1 MYSPIESYFPY
12 CLYLHVLMHGWDKK
26 KITTWNVVS
35 TAVSVFNKSVT
46 CIIENDNIC
55 TCQHASLFNSV
66 HVDVQKEVVFWKMFS
81 IFSTGIS
88 ASCMRLSVAVNA
100 KKIQLKTKKNQKQD
114 GNVTVKNRQDWCS
127 FTNIYGYIFFFGN
140 VEIFLCSLNLTIS

>member
-1 MYSPIESYFPY
+1 MDGI
-12 CLYLHVLMHGWDKK
+12 K
-26 KITTWNVVS
+26 KITTWKVVS
-35 TAVSVFNKSVT
+35 SAVSVFNKSVT

-100 KKIQLKTKKNQKQD
+100 KKIQLKTKKKTRNRM

-127 FTNIYGYIFFFGN
+127 FTNIYGYIFFGN
-140 VEIFLCSLNLTIS
+140 VEIFLYSLNLTIS

>member
-1 MYSPIESYFPY
+1 MSS
-12 CLYLHVLMHGWDKK
+12 
-26 KITTWNVVS
+26 
-35 TAVSVFNKSVT
+35 AVSVFNKSVT

-100 KKIQLKTKKNQKQD
+100 KKIQLKTKKTRNRM
-114 GNVTVKNRQDWCS
+114 GNVTVKNRQGWCS

>member
-1 MYSPIESYFPY
+1 MSS
-12 CLYLHVLMHGWDKK
+12 
-26 KITTWNVVS
+26 
-35 TAVSVFNKSVT
+35 AVSVFNKSVT
-46 CIIENDNIC
+46 CIIENDNIY

-100 KKIQLKTKKNQKQD
+100 KKIQLKTKKKKTETGWEMLLLRIDKIDVLLQ
-114 GNVTVKNRQDWCS
+114 
-127 FTNIYGYIFFFGN
+127 IYMVIFFFWKCRN
-140 VEIFLCSLNLTIS
+140 IFVQSKSNNFIKSGDELSLYSSYFN

>member
-1 MYSPIESYFPY
+1 MSS
-12 CLYLHVLMHGWDKK
+12 
-26 KITTWNVVS
+26 
-35 TAVSVFNKSVT
+35 AVSVFNKSVT

-100 KKIQLKTKKNQKQD
+100 KKIQLKTKKKTRNRM
-114 GNVTVKNRQDWCS
+114 GNVTVKNRQD
-127 FTNIYGYIFFFGN
+127 
-140 VEIFLCSLNLTIS
+140 

>member
-1 MYSPIESYFPY
+1 MSS
-12 CLYLHVLMHGWDKK
+12 
-26 KITTWNVVS
+26 
-35 TAVSVFNKSVT
+35 AVSVFNKSVT
-46 CIIENDNIC
+46 CMIENDNIC

-100 KKIQLKTKKNQKQD
+100 KKIQLKTKKKKTETGWEMLLLRIDKIEVLLQ
-114 GNVTVKNRQDWCS
+114 
-127 FTNIYGYIFFFGN
+127 IYMVIFFFWKCRN
-140 VEIFLCSLNLTIS
+140 IFVQSKSNNFIKSGDELSLYSSYFN

>member
-1 MYSPIESYFPY
+1 MDGI
-12 CLYLHVLMHGWDKK
+12 K
-26 KITTWNVVS
+26 KITTWKVVS
-35 TAVSVFNKSVT
+35 SAVSVFNKSVT

-88 ASCMRLSVAVNA
+88 ASCMRLSVVVNA
-100 KKIQLKTKKNQKQD
+100 KKIQLKTKKKTRNRM
-114 GNVTVKNRQDWCS
+114 GNVTVKNRQGWCS

-140 VEIFLCSLNLTIS
+140 VEIFLHSLNLTIS

>member
-1 MYSPIESYFPY
+1 MDGI
-12 CLYLHVLMHGWDKK
+12 K
-26 KITTWNVVS
+26 KITTWKVVS
-35 TAVSVFNKSVT
+35 SAVSVFNKSVT

-100 KKIQLKTKKNQKQD
+100 KKIQLKTKKKTRNRM
-114 GNVTVKNRQDWCS
+114 GNVTVKNRQGWCS

>member
-1 MYSPIESYFPY
+1 MSS
-12 CLYLHVLMHGWDKK
+12 
-26 KITTWNVVS
+26 
-35 TAVSVFNKSVT
+35 AVSVFNKSVT

-66 HVDVQKEVVFWKMFS
+66 HVDMQKEVVFWKMFS

-100 KKIQLKTKKNQKQD
+100 KKIQLKTKKKKTETGWEMLLLRIDKIDVLLQIYMVIYFFWKC
-114 GNVTVKNRQDWCS
+114 R
-127 FTNIYGYIFFFGN
+127 NIFVQSKSNNFIKSRD
-140 VEIFLCSLNLTIS
+140 ELSLYSSYFN

>member
-1 MYSPIESYFPY
+1 MDGI
-12 CLYLHVLMHGWDKK
+12 K
-26 KITTWNVVS
+26 KITTWKVVS
-35 TAVSVFNKSVT
+35 SAVSVFNKSVT

-100 KKIQLKTKKNQKQD
+100 KKIQLKTKKKTRNRM
-114 GNVTVKNRQDWCS
+114 GNVTVKNRQGWCS

-140 VEIFLCSLNLTIS
+140 VEIFLHSLNLTIS